1 MKQVDDGYPLETGSG
16 ERRSNTRTATV
27 FRPVLIE
34 TLEFSGFCLVRNL
47 SESGIMGHAYTNF
60 AENQS
65 VTIHFGQET
74 KVEGT
79 LVWSTE
85 GRVGVR
91 FDHTIDVDGVLA
103 QLSAKSVNGKLNRP
117 PRLQLRCEGK
127 LIIGDRALTIEVR
140 DVSQRG
146 IKILAS
152 FIRPGDEL
160 YVEMSGLE
168 RRKAVVRWTQAGVAG
183 LHFVSPL
190 SFEQLANWAVA
201 QQTGKLIELPAAQV
215 P

>member
-1 MKQVDDGYPLETGSG
+1 
-16 ERRSNTRTATV
+16 
-27 FRPVLIE
+27 
-34 TLEFSGFCLVRNL
+34 
-47 SESGIMGHAYTNF
+47 MGHVYTNF
-60 AENQS
+60 PENLS

-74 KVEGT
+74 KVEGK
-79 LVWSTE
+79 LVWCVE

-91 FDHTIDVDGVLA
+91 FDYTIDVEGILTQLA
-103 QLSAKSVNGKLNRP
+103 AKSVNGKLSRP

-127 LIIGDRALTIEVR
+127 LIIGDRTMTIEVQ

-146 IKILAS
+146 IKIIAS

-168 RRKAVVRWTQAGVAG
+168 RRKAVVRWTQAGIAG
-183 LHFVSPL
+183 LHFLRPL

-201 QQTGKLIELPAAQV
+201 QQTGKLMDLRTTRSC
-215 P
+215 